1 MIFDFM
7 DTNQKEI
14 FGIFGIKIFRIEFR
28 NIYIIRIID
37 NFILKI
43 NILIKYILNIIQ
55 LKIQNR

>member
-1 MIFDFM
+1 M

-14 FGIFGIKIFRIEFR
+14 FGIFGIKIFRIKFR

-43 NILIKYILNIIQ
+43 NILIKYILNFIE
-55 LKIQNR
+55 LKILNR